1 MRLKLLTVISA
12 SLGFMVLVELPA
24 SAQVVASAQEI
35 RVPAS
40 SLRSVRLE
48 AMRLRAESPEFSK
61 IRLLDDARL
70 FTPSALRSYA
80 ELDRRGFSIVSEFHR
95 PKAARRKDDWKIM
108 TGARYKL
115 LDLYGLAYSSFS
127 GLDFDCGKNF
137 AHYAEKTVISEITFV
152 WNF

>member
-1 MRLKLLTVISA
+1 VRLKLFTVISA
-12 SLGFMVLVELPA
+12 SLGLMILAELPA
-24 SAQVVASAQEI
+24 SAQVVAPAEEA

-48 AMRLRAESPEFSK
+48 AMRLRAESPEFSN
-61 IRLLDDARL
+61 IRLLDDAR
-70 FTPSALRSYA
+70 FFSHNPLRSYA
-80 ELDRRGFSIVSEFHR
+80 ELDRRGLSIVSEFHR

-108 TGARYKL
+108 TGARYKM

-137 AHYAEKTVISEITFV
+137 AYYAEKTMISEITFV